1 MRDLRTL
8 LILAVIL
15 AATERRA
22 LAASSSSLNP
32 VWIYLLARSNCCT
45 KWHNN
50 EVESATMLELHVLAS
65 IGPS

>member
-8 LILAVIL
+8 VILGVIL
-15 AATERRA
+15 AGTERST
-22 LAASSSSLNP
+22 LAASSPSLNP
-32 VWIYLLARSNCCT
+32 VLIYLLARGNCCT

-50 EVESATMLELHVLAS
+50 EVESATMLEVHVLAS